1 MDVKR
6 INDEIKSYY
15 EFHEQINS
23 YFTIGYNGKAENN
36 KHKQTLYFIDN
47 NWIKKW
53 KDYSKYE
60 TIKNFIIKD
69 NNFKNEGE
77 NYNKNH
83 NLGDLKTGDAYN
95 TFLAT
100 IVHKIEDFDCLVDEN
115 TYKLF
120 KKYKDFKLK
129 TWKAH
134 IFKDKEIKEIYCRF
148 YENIFVLLTKDRKR
162 IILYSKLIVNNELTQ
177 ITFQFPISNI
187 NKEKNILVKNKTK
200 LLELLKKD
208 KKDKNDKDPEKI
220 DYFYAFKQTF
230 LKTKENREQLIND
243 LNNKLKIATKIMEP
257 FNFAKGV
264 IMVTNNNL
272 FKQDISKINNLDYL
286 IRSLKNLDSHRLI
299 GLQNIG
305 ATCYMNATIQCLV
318 NIKELTNYLLNAN
331 NFSEILKNIKICE
344 LLGSYCQL
352 LQKLCCDQYVINSY
366 PPDDFKNILSI
377 KNPLFEGIQANDSK
391 DLIYFLLEDFNKE
404 LNNLNLKINKNLIQ
418 NSNDDWIDDS
428 KQSNREL
435 MFETFIKTY
444 SSENNNIIPK
454 LFFSLIENETI
465 CNGCNTRKY
474 NYQIVFSLELSL
486 EVIYNKIYGNQNMN
500 IGKKTLDLLQC
511 LPNYNETNYF
521 TGENAMYCN
530 ICQKQQESIYHKRIH
545 SLSPILIIILNRGK
559 GNQFDCDVNFPDYLN
574 FQQNVINPSINVSYK
589 LIGVVTHFGTSDMG
603 GHFIAY
609 CKHRIL
615 NEWYCYNDAAVSK
628 LSDPKNGYKNGV
640 PYILFYESVQG
651 NENILF
657 DNMEINNLQNNQN
670 NQIKNFNQNLNN
682 HIFINEN
689 DMNNMNFQK
698 NINIITSN
706 INNMNLNNMSMN
718 VPINNNFQNN
728 FNFNQNPSNNMMMNN
743 NINNMNNNINVMPNI
758 MNYNMNMNNII
769 NNNNNI
775 PFNNIN
781 NNMNN
786 NMTNNMN
793 NNVNSNIINIMDKFN
808 INNNMNNAMNYK
820 INNINNNMNDG
831 FNNNFN
837 NMNNNINGNINNM
850 NNIQIDNPNI
860 NSMNIQQMNNL
871 NNN

>member
-69 NNFKNEGE
+69 NNFKYEGE

-177 ITFQFPISNI
+177 ITFQFPNSNI

-200 LLELLKKD
+200 LLGFFKKD
-208 KKDKNDKDPEKI
+208 KIDIDPEKI

-305 ATCYMNATIQCLV
+305 ATCYMNATLQCLV

-609 CKHRIL
+609 CKHRVL

-628 LSDPKNGYKNGV
+628 LSDPKNEYKNGV
-640 PYILFYESVQG
+640 PYILFYESEQG
-651 NENILF
+651 NQNILF
-657 DNMEINNLQNNQN
+657 DNVGNNNFQN
-670 NQIKNFNQNLNN
+670 IQNLNPN
-682 HIFINEN
+682 CNNNGFVLNN
-689 DMNNMNFQK
+689 MNNMNFQN
-698 NINIITSN
+698 NINMMNNN
-706 INNMNLNNMSMN
+706 IYNMNLNNNMN
-718 VPINNNFQNN
+718 TNNNIQNNFMANSNINANNMFINNNF
-728 FNFNQNPSNNMMMNN
+728 
-743 NINNMNNNINVMPNI
+743 NNMNNNMNMMPNI
-758 MNYNMNMNNII
+758 TNFNMNTNMNMNNIMNNNFNIQI
-769 NNNNNI
+769 NNNNC
-775 PFNNIN
+775 NNIN

-786 NMTNNMN
+786 NM
-793 NNVNSNIINIMDKFN
+793 
-808 INNNMNNAMNYK
+808 
-820 INNINNNMNDG
+820 INNINNNIINNI
-831 FNNNFN
+831 NNNVIN
-837 NMNNNINGNINNM
+837 NMNNNNMNYNNNSNNIQFNNPNINGMNFPQINNM
-850 NNIQIDNPNI
+850 NNNYL
-860 NSMNIQQMNNL
+860 SMNNNMNGNL
-871 NNN
+871 S

>member
-69 NNFKNEGE
+69 NNFKYEGE

-95 TFLAT
+95 NFLAT

-230 LKTKENREQLIND
+230 LKTKENREKLIND

-305 ATCYMNATIQCLV
+305 ATCYMNATLQCLV

-628 LSDPKNGYKNGV
+628 LSDPKNEYKNGV
-640 PYILFYESVQG
+640 PYILFYESEQG
-651 NENILF
+651 NQNILF
-657 DNMEINNLQNNQN
+657 DNVRNNNFQN
-670 NQIKNFNQNLNN
+670 IQNLNPN
-682 HIFINEN
+682 CNNNGFVLNN
-689 DMNNMNFQK
+689 MNNMNFQN
-698 NINIITSN
+698 NINMMNNN
-706 INNMNLNNMSMN
+706 IYNMNLNNNMN
-718 VPINNNFQNN
+718 TNNNIQNNFMANSNINANNMFINNNF
-728 FNFNQNPSNNMMMNN
+728 
-743 NINNMNNNINVMPNI
+743 NNMNNNMNMMPNI
-758 MNYNMNMNNII
+758 TNFNMNTNMNMNNIMNNNFNIQI
-769 NNNNNI
+769 NNNNC
-775 PFNNIN
+775 NNIN

-786 NMTNNMN
+786 NM
-793 NNVNSNIINIMDKFN
+793 
-808 INNNMNNAMNYK
+808 
-820 INNINNNMNDG
+820 INNINNNIINNI
-831 FNNNFN
+831 NNNVIN
-837 NMNNNINGNINNM
+837 NMNNNNMNYNNNSNNIQFNNPNINGMNFPQINNM
-850 NNIQIDNPNI
+850 NNNYL
-860 NSMNIQQMNNL
+860 SMNNNMNGN
-871 NNN
+871 

>member
-69 NNFKNEGE
+69 NNFKYEGE

-95 TFLAT
+95 NFLAT

-230 LKTKENREQLIND
+230 LKTKENREKLIND

-305 ATCYMNATIQCLV
+305 ATCYMNATLQCLV
-318 NIKELTNYLLNAN
+318 NIKELTNYLLNVN

-559 GNQFDCDVNFPDYLN
+559 GNQFDCDVNFPDHLN

-628 LSDPKNGYKNGV
+628 LSDPKNEYKNGV
-640 PYILFYESVQG
+640 PYILFYESEQG
-651 NENILF
+651 NQNILF
-657 DNMEINNLQNNQN
+657 DNVGNNNFQN
-670 NQIKNFNQNLNN
+670 IQNLNPN
-682 HIFINEN
+682 CNNNGFVLNN
-689 DMNNMNFQK
+689 MNNMNFQN
-698 NINIITSN
+698 NINMMNNN
-706 INNMNLNNMSMN
+706 IYNMNLNNNMN
-718 VPINNNFQNN
+718 TNNNIQNNFMANSNINANNMFINNNF
-728 FNFNQNPSNNMMMNN
+728 
-743 NINNMNNNINVMPNI
+743 NNMNNNMNMMPNI
-758 MNYNMNMNNII
+758 TNFNMNTNMNMNNIMNNNFNIQI
-769 NNNNNI
+769 NNNNC
-775 PFNNIN
+775 NNIN

-786 NMTNNMN
+786 NM
-793 NNVNSNIINIMDKFN
+793 
-808 INNNMNNAMNYK
+808 
-820 INNINNNMNDG
+820 INNINNNIINNI
-831 FNNNFN
+831 NNNVIN
-837 NMNNNINGNINNM
+837 NMNNNNMNYNNNSNNIQFNNPNINGMNFPQINNM
-850 NNIQIDNPNI
+850 NNNYL
-860 NSMNIQQMNNL
+860 SMNNNMNGN
-871 NNN
+871 

>member
-60 TIKNFIIKD
+60 TIKNFIMKD
-69 NNFKNEGE
+69 NNFKHEGE

-162 IILYSKLIVNNELTQ
+162 IILYSKLIVNGELTQ

-559 GNQFDCDVNFPDYLN
+559 GNQFDCDVNFPDHLN

-609 CKHRIL
+609 CKHRVL

-628 LSDPKNGYKNGV
+628 LSDPKNEYKNGV
-640 PYILFYESVQG
+640 PYILFYESEQG
-651 NENILF
+651 NQNILF
-657 DNMEINNLQNNQN
+657 DNVGNNNFQN
-670 NQIKNFNQNLNN
+670 IQNLNPN
-682 HIFINEN
+682 CNNNGFVLNN
-689 DMNNMNFQK
+689 MNNMNFQN
-698 NINIITSN
+698 NINMMNNN
-706 INNMNLNNMSMN
+706 IYNMNLNNNMN
-718 VPINNNFQNN
+718 TNNNIQNNFMANSNINANNMFINNNF
-728 FNFNQNPSNNMMMNN
+728 
-743 NINNMNNNINVMPNI
+743 NNMNNNMNMMPNI
-758 MNYNMNMNNII
+758 TNFNMNTNMNMNNIMNNNFNIQI
-769 NNNNNI
+769 NNNDC
-775 PFNNIN
+775 NNIN

-786 NMTNNMN
+786 NM
-793 NNVNSNIINIMDKFN
+793 
-808 INNNMNNAMNYK
+808 
-820 INNINNNMNDG
+820 INNINNNIINNI
-831 FNNNFN
+831 NNNVIN
-837 NMNNNINGNINNM
+837 NMNNNNMNYNNNSNNIQFNNPNINGMNFPQINNM
-850 NNIQIDNPNI
+850 NNNYL
-860 NSMNIQQMNNL
+860 SMNNNMNGNL
-871 NNN
+871 P

>member
-69 NNFKNEGE
+69 NNFKYEGE

-95 TFLAT
+95 NFLAT

-230 LKTKENREQLIND
+230 LKTKENREQLINV

-500 IGKKTLDLLQC
+500 IGKKTLDLLLC
-511 LPNYNETNYF
+511 LSNYNETNYF

-559 GNQFDCDVNFPDYLN
+559 GNQFDCDVNFPDHLN

-609 CKHRIL
+609 CKHRVL

-628 LSDPKNGYKNGV
+628 LSDPKNEYKNGV
-640 PYILFYESVQG
+640 PYILFYESEQG
-651 NENILF
+651 NQNILF
-657 DNMEINNLQNNQN
+657 DNVGNNNFQN
-670 NQIKNFNQNLNN
+670 IQNLNPN
-682 HIFINEN
+682 CNNNGFVLNN
-689 DMNNMNFQK
+689 MNNMNFQN
-698 NINIITSN
+698 NINMMNNN
-706 INNMNLNNMSMN
+706 IYNMNLNNNMN
-718 VPINNNFQNN
+718 TNNNIQNN
-728 FNFNQNPSNNMMMNN
+728 FMA
-743 NINNMNNNINVMPNI
+743 
-758 MNYNMNMNNII
+758 
-769 NNNNNI
+769 
-775 PFNNIN
+775 
-781 NNMNN
+781 
-786 NMTNNMN
+786 
-793 NNVNSNIINIMDKFN
+793 NSNINA
-808 INNNMNNAMNYK
+808 NNML
-820 INNINNNMNDG
+820 I
-831 FNNNFN
+831 NNNFN
-837 NMNNNINGNINNM
+837 NMNNNMNMMPNITNFNMNTNMNMNNIMNNNFNIQINNNNCNNMINNINNNMINNINNNIINNINNNVINNM
-850 NNIQIDNPNI
+850 NNNMNYNNNSNNIQFNNPNI
-860 NSMNIQQMNNL
+860 NGMNFPQINNMNNNYLSMNNNMNGN
-871 NNN
+871 

>member
-60 TIKNFIIKD
+60 TIKNFIMKD
-69 NNFKNEGE
+69 NNFKHEGE

-95 TFLAT
+95 NFLAT

-559 GNQFDCDVNFPDYLN
+559 GNQFDCDVNFPDHLN

-609 CKHRIL
+609 CKHRVL

-628 LSDPKNGYKNGV
+628 LSDPKNEYKNGV
-640 PYILFYESVQG
+640 PYILFYESEQG
-651 NENILF
+651 NQNILF
-657 DNMEINNLQNNQN
+657 DNVGNNNFQN
-670 NQIKNFNQNLNN
+670 IQNLNPN
-682 HIFINEN
+682 CNNNGFVLNN
-689 DMNNMNFQK
+689 MNNMNFQN
-698 NINIITSN
+698 NINMMNNN
-706 INNMNLNNMSMN
+706 IYNMNLNNNMN
-718 VPINNNFQNN
+718 TNNNIQNNFMANSNINANNMFINNNF
-728 FNFNQNPSNNMMMNN
+728 
-743 NINNMNNNINVMPNI
+743 NNMNNNMNMMPNI
-758 MNYNMNMNNII
+758 TNFNMNTNMNMNNIMNNNFNIQI
-769 NNNNNI
+769 NNNNC
-775 PFNNIN
+775 NNIN

-786 NMTNNMN
+786 NM
-793 NNVNSNIINIMDKFN
+793 
-808 INNNMNNAMNYK
+808 
-820 INNINNNMNDG
+820 INNINNNIINNI
-831 FNNNFN
+831 NNNVIN
-837 NMNNNINGNINNM
+837 NMNNNNMNYNNNSNNIQFNNPNINGMNFPQINNM
-850 NNIQIDNPNI
+850 NNNYL
-860 NSMNIQQMNNL
+860 SMNNNMNGN
-871 NNN
+871 

>member
-60 TIKNFIIKD
+60 TIKNFITTKD
-69 NNFKNEGE
+69 NNFKYEGE

-230 LKTKENREQLIND
+230 LKTKENREKLIND

-609 CKHRIL
+609 CKHRVL

-628 LSDPKNGYKNGV
+628 LSDPKNEYKNGV
-640 PYILFYESVQG
+640 PYILFYESEQG
-651 NENILF
+651 NQNILF
-657 DNMEINNLQNNQN
+657 DNVGNNNFQN
-670 NQIKNFNQNLNN
+670 IQNLNPN
-682 HIFINEN
+682 CNNNGFVLNN
-689 DMNNMNFQK
+689 MNNMNFQN
-698 NINIITSN
+698 NINMMNNN
-706 INNMNLNNMSMN
+706 IYNMNLNNNMN
-718 VPINNNFQNN
+718 TNNNIQNNFMANSNINANNMFINNNF
-728 FNFNQNPSNNMMMNN
+728 
-743 NINNMNNNINVMPNI
+743 NNMNNNMNMMPNI
-758 MNYNMNMNNII
+758 TNFNMNTNMNMNNIMNNNFNIQI
-769 NNNNNI
+769 NNNNC
-775 PFNNIN
+775 NNIN

-786 NMTNNMN
+786 NM
-793 NNVNSNIINIMDKFN
+793 
-808 INNNMNNAMNYK
+808 
-820 INNINNNMNDG
+820 INNINNNIINNI
-831 FNNNFN
+831 NNNVIN
-837 NMNNNINGNINNM
+837 NMNNNNMNYNNNSNNIQFNNPNINGMNFPQINNM
-850 NNIQIDNPNI
+850 NNNYL
-860 NSMNIQQMNNL
+860 SMNNNMNGNL
-871 NNN
+871 S

>member
-69 NNFKNEGE
+69 NNFKYEGE

-95 TFLAT
+95 NFLAT

-148 YENIFVLLTKDRKR
+148 CENIFVLLTKDRKR

-208 KKDKNDKDPEKI
+208 KNDKDPEKI
-220 DYFYAFKQTF
+220 DYFYAFKQAF
-230 LKTKENREQLIND
+230 LKTKENREKLINV

-272 FKQDISKINNLDYL
+272 FKQDISKINNMDYL

-305 ATCYMNATIQCLV
+305 ATCYMNATLQCLV

-559 GNQFDCDVNFPDYLN
+559 GNQFDCDVNFPDHLN

-628 LSDPKNGYKNGV
+628 LSDPKNEYKNGV
-640 PYILFYESVQG
+640 PYILFYESEQG
-651 NENILF
+651 NQNILF
-657 DNMEINNLQNNQN
+657 DNVGNNNFQN
-670 NQIKNFNQNLNN
+670 IQNLNPN
-682 HIFINEN
+682 CNNNGFVLNN
-689 DMNNMNFQK
+689 MNNMNFQN
-698 NINIITSN
+698 NINMMNNN
-706 INNMNLNNMSMN
+706 IYNMNLNNNMN
-718 VPINNNFQNN
+718 TNNNIQNNFMANSNINANNMFINNNF
-728 FNFNQNPSNNMMMNN
+728 
-743 NINNMNNNINVMPNI
+743 NNMNNNMNMMPNI
-758 MNYNMNMNNII
+758 TNFNMNTNMNMNNIMNNNFNIQI
-769 NNNNNI
+769 NNNNC
-775 PFNNIN
+775 NNIN

-786 NMTNNMN
+786 NM
-793 NNVNSNIINIMDKFN
+793 
-808 INNNMNNAMNYK
+808 
-820 INNINNNMNDG
+820 INNINNNIINNI
-831 FNNNFN
+831 NNNVIN
-837 NMNNNINGNINNM
+837 NMNNNNMNYNNNSNNIQFNNPNINGMNFPQINNM
-850 NNIQIDNPNI
+850 NNNYL
-860 NSMNIQQMNNL
+860 SMNNNMNGNL
-871 NNN
+871 S

>member
-69 NNFKNEGE
+69 NNFKYEGE

-95 TFLAT
+95 NFLAT

-134 IFKDKEIKEIYCRF
+134 IFKDKEIKEIFCRF

-200 LLELLKKD
+200 FLELL

-220 DYFYAFKQTF
+220 DYFYAFKHTF
-230 LKTKENREQLIND
+230 LKTKENREKLINV

-305 ATCYMNATIQCLV
+305 ATCYMNATLQCLV

-609 CKHRIL
+609 CKHRVL

-628 LSDPKNGYKNGV
+628 LSDPKNEYKNGV
-640 PYILFYESVQG
+640 PYILFYESEQG
-651 NENILF
+651 NQNILF
-657 DNMEINNLQNNQN
+657 DNVGNNNFQN
-670 NQIKNFNQNLNN
+670 IQNLNPN
-682 HIFINEN
+682 CNNNGFVLNN
-689 DMNNMNFQK
+689 MNNMNFQN
-698 NINIITSN
+698 NINMMNNN
-706 INNMNLNNMSMN
+706 IYNMNLNNNMN
-718 VPINNNFQNN
+718 TNNNIQNNFMANSNINANNMFINNNF
-728 FNFNQNPSNNMMMNN
+728 
-743 NINNMNNNINVMPNI
+743 NNMNNNMNMMPNI
-758 MNYNMNMNNII
+758 TNFNMNTNMNMNNIMNNNFNIQI
-769 NNNNNI
+769 NNNNC
-775 PFNNIN
+775 NNIN

-786 NMTNNMN
+786 NM
-793 NNVNSNIINIMDKFN
+793 
-808 INNNMNNAMNYK
+808 
-820 INNINNNMNDG
+820 INNINNNIINNI
-831 FNNNFN
+831 NNNVIN
-837 NMNNNINGNINNM
+837 NMNNNNMNYNNNSNNIQFNNPNINGMNFPQINNM
-850 NNIQIDNPNI
+850 NNNYI
-860 NSMNIQQMNNL
+860 SMNNNMNGNL
-871 NNN
+871 S

>member
-69 NNFKNEGE
+69 NNFKYEGE

-95 TFLAT
+95 NFLAT
-100 IVHKIEDFDCLVDEN
+100 IVHKIEEFDCLVDEK

-208 KKDKNDKDPEKI
+208 KNDKDPEKI
-220 DYFYAFKQTF
+220 DYFYAFKQAF
-230 LKTKENREQLIND
+230 LKTKENREKLINV

-272 FKQDISKINNLDYL
+272 FKQDISKINNMDYL

-305 ATCYMNATIQCLV
+305 ATCYMNATLQCLV

-559 GNQFDCDVNFPDYLN
+559 GNQFDCDVNFPDHLN

-628 LSDPKNGYKNGV
+628 LSDPKNEYKNGV
-640 PYILFYESVQG
+640 PYILFYESEQG
-651 NENILF
+651 NQNILF
-657 DNMEINNLQNNQN
+657 DNVGNNNFQN
-670 NQIKNFNQNLNN
+670 IQNLNPN
-682 HIFINEN
+682 CNNNGFVLNN
-689 DMNNMNFQK
+689 MNNMNFQN
-698 NINIITSN
+698 NINMMNNN
-706 INNMNLNNMSMN
+706 IYNMNLNNNMN
-718 VPINNNFQNN
+718 TNNNIQNNFMANSNINANNMFINNNF
-728 FNFNQNPSNNMMMNN
+728 
-743 NINNMNNNINVMPNI
+743 NNMNNNMNMMPNI
-758 MNYNMNMNNII
+758 TNFNMNTNMNMNNIMNNNFNIQI
-769 NNNNNI
+769 NNNNC
-775 PFNNIN
+775 NNIN

-786 NMTNNMN
+786 NM
-793 NNVNSNIINIMDKFN
+793 
-808 INNNMNNAMNYK
+808 
-820 INNINNNMNDG
+820 INNINNNIINNI
-831 FNNNFN
+831 NNNVIN
-837 NMNNNINGNINNM
+837 NMNNNNMNYNNNSNNIQFNNPNINGMNFPQINNM
-850 NNIQIDNPNI
+850 NNNYL
-860 NSMNIQQMNNL
+860 SMNNNMNGNL
-871 NNN
+871 S

>member
-69 NNFKNEGE
+69 NNFKYEGE

-95 TFLAT
+95 NFLAT

-305 ATCYMNATIQCLV
+305 ATCYMNATLQCLV

-609 CKHRIL
+609 CKHRVL

-628 LSDPKNGYKNGV
+628 LSDPKNEYKNGV
-640 PYILFYESVQG
+640 PYILFYESEQG
-651 NENILF
+651 NQNILF
-657 DNMEINNLQNNQN
+657 DKVGNNNFQN
-670 NQIKNFNQNLNN
+670 IQNLNQN
-682 HIFINEN
+682 CNNNGFVLNN
-689 DMNNMNFQK
+689 MNNMNFQN
-698 NINIITSN
+698 NINMMNNN
-706 INNMNLNNMSMN
+706 IYNMNLNNNMN
-718 VPINNNFQNN
+718 TNNNIQNNFMANSNINANNMFINNNF
-728 FNFNQNPSNNMMMNN
+728 
-743 NINNMNNNINVMPNI
+743 NNMNNNMNMMPNI
-758 MNYNMNMNNII
+758 TNFNMNTNMNMNNIMNNNFNIQI
-769 NNNNNI
+769 NNNNC
-775 PFNNIN
+775 NNIN

-786 NMTNNMN
+786 NM
-793 NNVNSNIINIMDKFN
+793 
-808 INNNMNNAMNYK
+808 
-820 INNINNNMNDG
+820 INNINNNIINNI
-831 FNNNFN
+831 NNNVIN
-837 NMNNNINGNINNM
+837 NMNNNNMNYNNNSNNIQFNNPNINGMNFPQINNM
-850 NNIQIDNPNI
+850 NNNYL
-860 NSMNIQQMNNL
+860 SMNNNMNGNL
-871 NNN
+871 S

>member
-1 MDVKR
+1 MDAKR

-60 TIKNFIIKD
+60 TIKNFITTKD
-69 NNFKNEGE
+69 NNFKYEGQ

-230 LKTKENREQLIND
+230 LKTKENREQLINV

-272 FKQDISKINNLDYL
+272 FKQDISKINNMDYL
-286 IRSLKNLDSHRLI
+286 IRSLKNLDSHKLI

-305 ATCYMNATIQCLV
+305 ATCYMNATLQCLV

-559 GNQFDCDVNFPDYLN
+559 GNQFDCDVNFPDHLN

-609 CKHRIL
+609 CKHRVL

-628 LSDPKNGYKNGV
+628 LSDPKNEYKNGV
-640 PYILFYESVQG
+640 PYILFYESEQG
-651 NENILF
+651 NQNILF
-657 DNMEINNLQNNQN
+657 DNVGNNNFQNIQNLNPNCNNNGFVLNNMNNMNLQNN
-670 NQIKNFNQNLNN
+670 
-682 HIFINEN
+682 INM
-689 DMNNMNFQK
+689 MNN
-698 NINIITSN
+698 NIY
-706 INNMNLNNMSMN
+706 NMNLNNNMN
-718 VPINNNFQNN
+718 TNNNIQNNFMANSNINANNMFINNNF
-728 FNFNQNPSNNMMMNN
+728 
-743 NINNMNNNINVMPNI
+743 NNMNNNMNMMPNI
-758 MNYNMNMNNII
+758 TNFNMNTNMNMNNIMNNNFNIQI
-769 NNNNNI
+769 NNNNC
-775 PFNNIN
+775 NNIN

-786 NMTNNMN
+786 NM
-793 NNVNSNIINIMDKFN
+793 
-808 INNNMNNAMNYK
+808 
-820 INNINNNMNDG
+820 INNINNNIINNI
-831 FNNNFN
+831 NNNVIN
-837 NMNNNINGNINNM
+837 NMNNNNMNYNNNSNNIQFNNPNINGMNFPQINNM
-850 NNIQIDNPNI
+850 NNNYL
-860 NSMNIQQMNNL
+860 SMNNNMNGNL
-871 NNN
+871 P

>member
-60 TIKNFIIKD
+60 TIKNFIMKD
-69 NNFKNEGE
+69 NNFKHEGE

-95 TFLAT
+95 NFLAT

-609 CKHRIL
+609 CKHRVL

-628 LSDPKNGYKNGV
+628 LSDPKNEYKNGV
-640 PYILFYESVQG
+640 PYILFYESEQG
-651 NENILF
+651 NQNILF
-657 DNMEINNLQNNQN
+657 DNVGNNNFQN
-670 NQIKNFNQNLNN
+670 IQNLNPN
-682 HIFINEN
+682 CNNNGFVLNN
-689 DMNNMNFQK
+689 MNNMNFQN
-698 NINIITSN
+698 NINMMNNN
-706 INNMNLNNMSMN
+706 IYNMNLNNNMN
-718 VPINNNFQNN
+718 TNNNIQNNFMANSNINANNMFINNNF
-728 FNFNQNPSNNMMMNN
+728 
-743 NINNMNNNINVMPNI
+743 NNMNNNMNMMPNI
-758 MNYNMNMNNII
+758 TNFNMNTNMNMNNIMNNNFNIQI
-769 NNNNNI
+769 NNNNC
-775 PFNNIN
+775 NNIN

-786 NMTNNMN
+786 NM
-793 NNVNSNIINIMDKFN
+793 
-808 INNNMNNAMNYK
+808 
-820 INNINNNMNDG
+820 INNINNNIINNI
-831 FNNNFN
+831 NNNVIN
-837 NMNNNINGNINNM
+837 NMNNNNMNYNNNSNNIQFNNPNINGMNFPQINNM
-850 NNIQIDNPNI
+850 NNNYL
-860 NSMNIQQMNNL
+860 SMNNNMNGNL
-871 NNN
+871 S

>member
-69 NNFKNEGE
+69 NNFKYEGE

-95 TFLAT
+95 NFLAT

-200 LLELLKKD
+200 LLGFFKKD
-208 KKDKNDKDPEKI
+208 KIDIDPEKI

-230 LKTKENREQLIND
+230 LKTKENREKLIND

-286 IRSLKNLDSHRLI
+286 ISSLKNLDSHRLI

-404 LNNLNLKINKNLIQ
+404 LNNLDLKINKNLIQ

-609 CKHRIL
+609 CKHRVL

-628 LSDPKNGYKNGV
+628 LSDPKNEYKNGV
-640 PYILFYESVQG
+640 PYILFYESEQG
-651 NENILF
+651 NQNILF
-657 DNMEINNLQNNQN
+657 DNVGNNNFQN
-670 NQIKNFNQNLNN
+670 IQNLNPN
-682 HIFINEN
+682 CNNNGFVLNN
-689 DMNNMNFQK
+689 MNNMNFQN
-698 NINIITSN
+698 NINMMNNN
-706 INNMNLNNMSMN
+706 IYNMNLNNNMN
-718 VPINNNFQNN
+718 TNNNIQNNFMANSNINANNMFINNNF
-728 FNFNQNPSNNMMMNN
+728 
-743 NINNMNNNINVMPNI
+743 NNMNNNMNMMPNI
-758 MNYNMNMNNII
+758 TNFNMNTNMNMNNIMNNNFNIQI
-769 NNNNNI
+769 NNNNC
-775 PFNNIN
+775 NNIN

-786 NMTNNMN
+786 NM
-793 NNVNSNIINIMDKFN
+793 
-808 INNNMNNAMNYK
+808 
-820 INNINNNMNDG
+820 INNINNNIINNI
-831 FNNNFN
+831 NNNVIN
-837 NMNNNINGNINNM
+837 NMNNNNMNYNNNSNNIQYNNPNINGMNFPQINNM
-850 NNIQIDNPNI
+850 NNNYL
-860 NSMNIQQMNNL
+860 SMNNNMNGNL
-871 NNN
+871 S

>member
-60 TIKNFIIKD
+60 TIKNLIMKD
-69 NNFKNEGE
+69 NNFKYEGE

-95 TFLAT
+95 NFLAT

-187 NKEKNILVKNKTK
+187 NKEKNILVKNKDK
-200 LLELLKKD
+200 LLGFFKKD
-208 KKDKNDKDPEKI
+208 KIDIDPEKI

-230 LKTKENREQLIND
+230 LKTKENREKLIND

-272 FKQDISKINNLDYL
+272 FKQDISKISNLDYL
-286 IRSLKNLDSHRLI
+286 LRSLKNSDSHRLI
-299 GLQNIG
+299 GLRNIG
-305 ATCYMNATIQCLV
+305 TTCYMNATLQCLV

-609 CKHRIL
+609 CKHRVL

-628 LSDPKNGYKNGV
+628 LSDPKNEYKNGV
-640 PYILFYESVQG
+640 PYILFYESEQG
-651 NENILF
+651 NQNILF
-657 DNMEINNLQNNQN
+657 DNVGNNNFQN
-670 NQIKNFNQNLNN
+670 IQNLNPN
-682 HIFINEN
+682 CNNNGFVLNN
-689 DMNNMNFQK
+689 MNNMNFQN
-698 NINIITSN
+698 NINMMNNN
-706 INNMNLNNMSMN
+706 IYNMNLNNNMN
-718 VPINNNFQNN
+718 TNNNIQNNFMANSNINANNMFINNNF
-728 FNFNQNPSNNMMMNN
+728 
-743 NINNMNNNINVMPNI
+743 NNMNNNMNMMPNI
-758 MNYNMNMNNII
+758 TNFNMNTNMNMNNIMNNNFNNSNNSNIQI
-769 NNNNNI
+769 NNNNC
-775 PFNNIN
+775 NNIN

-786 NMTNNMN
+786 NM
-793 NNVNSNIINIMDKFN
+793 
-808 INNNMNNAMNYK
+808 
-820 INNINNNMNDG
+820 INNINNNIINNI
-831 FNNNFN
+831 NNNVIN
-837 NMNNNINGNINNM
+837 NMNNNNM
-850 NNIQIDNPNI
+850 NYNIIKVK
-860 NSMNIQQMNNL
+860 
-871 NNN
+871 

>member
-1 MDVKR
+1 
-6 INDEIKSYY
+6 
-15 EFHEQINS
+15 
-23 YFTIGYNGKAENN
+23 
-36 KHKQTLYFIDN
+36 
-47 NWIKKW
+47 
-53 KDYSKYE
+53 
-60 TIKNFIIKD
+60 
-69 NNFKNEGE
+69 
-77 NYNKNH
+77 
-83 NLGDLKTGDAYN
+83 
-95 TFLAT
+95 
-100 IVHKIEDFDCLVDEN
+100 
-115 TYKLF
+115 
-120 KKYKDFKLK
+120 
-129 TWKAH
+129 
-134 IFKDKEIKEIYCRF
+134 
-148 YENIFVLLTKDRKR
+148 
-162 IILYSKLIVNNELTQ
+162 
-177 ITFQFPISNI
+177 
-187 NKEKNILVKNKTK
+187 
-200 LLELLKKD
+200 
-208 KKDKNDKDPEKI
+208 
-220 DYFYAFKQTF
+220 
-230 LKTKENREQLIND
+230 
-243 LNNKLKIATKIMEP
+243 
-257 FNFAKGV
+257 
-264 IMVTNNNL
+264 
-272 FKQDISKINNLDYL
+272 
-286 IRSLKNLDSHRLI
+286 
-299 GLQNIG
+299 
-305 ATCYMNATIQCLV
+305 
-318 NIKELTNYLLNAN
+318 LTNYLLNAN

-559 GNQFDCDVNFPDYLN
+559 GNQFDCDVNFPDHLN

-628 LSDPKNGYKNGV
+628 LSDPKNEYKNGV
-640 PYILFYESVQG
+640 PYILFYESEQG
-651 NENILF
+651 NQNILF
-657 DNMEINNLQNNQN
+657 DNVGNNNFQN
-670 NQIKNFNQNLNN
+670 IQNLNPN
-682 HIFINEN
+682 CNNNGFVLNN
-689 DMNNMNFQK
+689 MNNMNFQN
-698 NINIITSN
+698 NINMMNNN
-706 INNMNLNNMSMN
+706 IYNMNLNNNMN
-718 VPINNNFQNN
+718 TNNNIQNNFMANSNINANNMFINNNF
-728 FNFNQNPSNNMMMNN
+728 
-743 NINNMNNNINVMPNI
+743 NNMNNNMNMMPNI
-758 MNYNMNMNNII
+758 TNFNMNTNMNMNNIMNNNFNIQI
-769 NNNNNI
+769 NNNNC
-775 PFNNIN
+775 NNIN

-786 NMTNNMN
+786 NM
-793 NNVNSNIINIMDKFN
+793 
-808 INNNMNNAMNYK
+808 
-820 INNINNNMNDG
+820 INNINNNIINNI
-831 FNNNFN
+831 NNNVIN
-837 NMNNNINGNINNM
+837 NMNNNNMNYNNNSNNIQFNNPNINGMNFPQINNM
-850 NNIQIDNPNI
+850 NNNYL
-860 NSMNIQQMNNL
+860 SMNNNMNGN
-871 NNN
+871 

>member
-69 NNFKNEGE
+69 NNFKYEGE

-95 TFLAT
+95 NFLAT

-148 YENIFVLLTKDRKR
+148 CENIFVLLTKDRKR

-208 KKDKNDKDPEKI
+208 KNDKDPEKI
-220 DYFYAFKQTF
+220 DYFYAFKQAF
-230 LKTKENREQLIND
+230 LKTKENREKLINV

-272 FKQDISKINNLDYL
+272 FKQDISKINNMDYL

-305 ATCYMNATIQCLV
+305 ATCYMNATLQCLV

-559 GNQFDCDVNFPDYLN
+559 GNQFDCDVNFPDHLN

-589 LIGVVTHFGTSDMG
+589 LIGVVTHFGASDMG

-628 LSDPKNGYKNGV
+628 LSDPKNEYKNGV
-640 PYILFYESVQG
+640 PYILFYESEQG
-651 NENILF
+651 NQNILF
-657 DNMEINNLQNNQN
+657 DNVGNNNFQN
-670 NQIKNFNQNLNN
+670 IQNLNPN
-682 HIFINEN
+682 CNNNGFVLNN
-689 DMNNMNFQK
+689 MNNMNFQN
-698 NINIITSN
+698 NINMMNNN
-706 INNMNLNNMSMN
+706 IYNMNLNNNMN
-718 VPINNNFQNN
+718 TNNNIQNNFMANSNINANNMFINNNF
-728 FNFNQNPSNNMMMNN
+728 
-743 NINNMNNNINVMPNI
+743 NNMNNNMNMMPNI
-758 MNYNMNMNNII
+758 TNFNMNTNMNMNNIMNNNFNIQI
-769 NNNNNI
+769 NNNNC
-775 PFNNIN
+775 NNIN

-786 NMTNNMN
+786 NM
-793 NNVNSNIINIMDKFN
+793 
-808 INNNMNNAMNYK
+808 
-820 INNINNNMNDG
+820 INNINNNIINNI
-831 FNNNFN
+831 NNNVIN
-837 NMNNNINGNINNM
+837 NMNNNNMNYNNNSNNIQFNNPNINGMNFPQINNM
-850 NNIQIDNPNI
+850 NNNYL
-860 NSMNIQQMNNL
+860 SMNNNMNGNL
-871 NNN
+871 S

>member
-69 NNFKNEGE
+69 NNFKYEGE

-162 IILYSKLIVNNELTQ
+162 IILYTKLIVNNELTQ

-187 NKEKNILVKNKTK
+187 NKEKNIIVKNKTK

-230 LKTKENREQLIND
+230 LKTKENREKLINV

-305 ATCYMNATIQCLV
+305 ATCYMNATLQCLV

-511 LPNYNETNYF
+511 LSNYNETNYF

-559 GNQFDCDVNFPDYLN
+559 GNQFDCDVNFPDHLN

-628 LSDPKNGYKNGV
+628 LSDPKNEYKNGV
-640 PYILFYESVQG
+640 PYILFYESEQG
-651 NENILF
+651 NQNILF
-657 DNMEINNLQNNQN
+657 DNVGNNNFQN
-670 NQIKNFNQNLNN
+670 IQNLNPN
-682 HIFINEN
+682 CNNNGFVLNN
-689 DMNNMNFQK
+689 MNNMNFQN
-698 NINIITSN
+698 NINMMNNN
-706 INNMNLNNMSMN
+706 IYNMNLNNNMN
-718 VPINNNFQNN
+718 TNNNIQNNFMANSNINANNMFINNNF
-728 FNFNQNPSNNMMMNN
+728 
-743 NINNMNNNINVMPNI
+743 NNMNNNMNMMPNI
-758 MNYNMNMNNII
+758 TNFNMNTNMNMNNIMNNNFNIQI
-769 NNNNNI
+769 NNNNC
-775 PFNNIN
+775 NNIN

-786 NMTNNMN
+786 NM
-793 NNVNSNIINIMDKFN
+793 
-808 INNNMNNAMNYK
+808 
-820 INNINNNMNDG
+820 INNINNNIINNINNNNMNYNNNSNNIQ
-831 FNNNFN
+831 FNNPNINGMNFPQIN
-837 NMNNNINGNINNM
+837 NMNNNYLSMNNNM
-850 NNIQIDNPNI
+850 NGN
-860 NSMNIQQMNNL
+860 
-871 NNN
+871 

>member
-69 NNFKNEGE
+69 NNFKYEGE

-95 TFLAT
+95 NFLAT

-305 ATCYMNATIQCLV
+305 ATCYMNATLQCLV

-559 GNQFDCDVNFPDYLN
+559 GNQFDCDVNFPDHLN

-628 LSDPKNGYKNGV
+628 LSDPKEGYKNGV
-640 PYILFYESVQG
+640 PYILFYESEQG
-651 NENILF
+651 NQNILF
-657 DNMEINNLQNNQN
+657 DNVGNNNFQN
-670 NQIKNFNQNLNN
+670 IQNLNPN
-682 HIFINEN
+682 CNNNGFVLNN
-689 DMNNMNFQK
+689 MNNMNFQN
-698 NINIITSN
+698 NINMMNNN
-706 INNMNLNNMSMN
+706 IYNMNLNNNMN
-718 VPINNNFQNN
+718 TNNNIQNNFMANSNINANNMFINNNF
-728 FNFNQNPSNNMMMNN
+728 
-743 NINNMNNNINVMPNI
+743 NNMNNNMNMMPNI
-758 MNYNMNMNNII
+758 TNFNMNTNMNMNNIMNNNFNIQI
-769 NNNNNI
+769 NNNNC
-775 PFNNIN
+775 NNIN

-786 NMTNNMN
+786 NM
-793 NNVNSNIINIMDKFN
+793 
-808 INNNMNNAMNYK
+808 
-820 INNINNNMNDG
+820 INNINNNIINNI
-831 FNNNFN
+831 NNNVIN
-837 NMNNNINGNINNM
+837 NMNNNNMNYNNNSNNIQFNNPNINGMNFPQINNM
-850 NNIQIDNPNI
+850 NNNYL
-860 NSMNIQQMNNL
+860 SMNNNMNGNL
-871 NNN
+871 P

>member
-60 TIKNFIIKD
+60 TIKNFIMKD
-69 NNFKNEGE
+69 NNFKYEGE

-305 ATCYMNATIQCLV
+305 ATCYMNATLQCLV

-628 LSDPKNGYKNGV
+628 LSDPKNEYKNGV
-640 PYILFYESVQG
+640 PYILFYESEQG
-651 NENILF
+651 NQNILF
-657 DNMEINNLQNNQN
+657 DNVGNNNFQN
-670 NQIKNFNQNLNN
+670 IQNLNPN
-682 HIFINEN
+682 CNNNGFVLNN
-689 DMNNMNFQK
+689 MNNMNFQN
-698 NINIITSN
+698 NINMMNNN
-706 INNMNLNNMSMN
+706 IYNMNLNNNMN
-718 VPINNNFQNN
+718 TNNNIQNN
-728 FNFNQNPSNNMMMNN
+728 FMA
-743 NINNMNNNINVMPNI
+743 
-758 MNYNMNMNNII
+758 
-769 NNNNNI
+769 
-775 PFNNIN
+775 
-781 NNMNN
+781 
-786 NMTNNMN
+786 
-793 NNVNSNIINIMDKFN
+793 NSNINA
-808 INNNMNNAMNYK
+808 NNMF
-820 INNINNNMNDG
+820 I
-831 FNNNFN
+831 NNNFN
-837 NMNNNINGNINNM
+837 NMNNNMNMMPNITNFNMNTNMNMNNIMNNNFNIQINNNNCNNMINNINNNMINNINNNIINNINNNNMNYNNNSNNIQFNNPNINGMNFPQINNM
-850 NNIQIDNPNI
+850 NNNYL
-860 NSMNIQQMNNL
+860 SMNNNMNGN
-871 NNN
+871 

>member
-1 MDVKR
+1 MDAKR

-60 TIKNFIIKD
+60 TIKNFITTKD
-69 NNFKNEGE
+69 NNFKYEGQ

-230 LKTKENREQLIND
+230 LKTKENREQLINV

-272 FKQDISKINNLDYL
+272 FKQDISKINNMDYL

-305 ATCYMNATIQCLV
+305 ATCYMNATLQCLV

-559 GNQFDCDVNFPDYLN
+559 GNQFDCDVNFPDHLN

-609 CKHRIL
+609 CKHRVL

-628 LSDPKNGYKNGV
+628 LSDPKNEYKNGV
-640 PYILFYESVQG
+640 PYILFYESEQG
-651 NENILF
+651 NQNILF
-657 DNMEINNLQNNQN
+657 DNVGNNNFQN
-670 NQIKNFNQNLNN
+670 IQNLNPN
-682 HIFINEN
+682 CNNNGFVLNN
-689 DMNNMNFQK
+689 MNNMNFQN
-698 NINIITSN
+698 NINMMNNN
-706 INNMNLNNMSMN
+706 IYNMNLNNNMN
-718 VPINNNFQNN
+718 TNNNIQNNFMANSNINANNMFINNNF
-728 FNFNQNPSNNMMMNN
+728 
-743 NINNMNNNINVMPNI
+743 NNMNNNMNMMPNI
-758 MNYNMNMNNII
+758 TNFNMNTNMNMNNTMNNNFNIQI
-769 NNNNNI
+769 NNNNC
-775 PFNNIN
+775 NNIN

-786 NMTNNMN
+786 NM
-793 NNVNSNIINIMDKFN
+793 
-808 INNNMNNAMNYK
+808 
-820 INNINNNMNDG
+820 INNINNNIINNI
-831 FNNNFN
+831 NNNVIN
-837 NMNNNINGNINNM
+837 NMNNNNMNYNNNSNNIQFNNPNINGMNFPQINNM
-850 NNIQIDNPNI
+850 NNNYL
-860 NSMNIQQMNNL
+860 SMNNNMNGNL
-871 NNN
+871 P

>member
-23 YFTIGYNGKAENN
+23 YFTIGYNGKAENS

-69 NNFKNEGE
+69 NNFKYEGE

-95 TFLAT
+95 NFLAT

-162 IILYSKLIVNNELTQ
+162 IILYTKLIVNNELTQ

-208 KKDKNDKDPEKI
+208 KNDKDPEKI
-220 DYFYAFKQTF
+220 DYFYAFKQAF
-230 LKTKENREQLIND
+230 LKTKENREKLINV

-272 FKQDISKINNLDYL
+272 FKQDISKINNMDYL

-305 ATCYMNATIQCLV
+305 ATCYMNATLQCLV

-559 GNQFDCDVNFPDYLN
+559 GNQFDCDVNFPDHLN

-589 LIGVVTHFGTSDMG
+589 LIGVVTHFGASDMG

-628 LSDPKNGYKNGV
+628 LSDPKNEYKNGV
-640 PYILFYESVQG
+640 PYILFYESEQG
-651 NENILF
+651 NQNILF
-657 DNMEINNLQNNQN
+657 DNVGNNNFQN
-670 NQIKNFNQNLNN
+670 IQNLNPN
-682 HIFINEN
+682 CNNNGFVLNN
-689 DMNNMNFQK
+689 MNNMNFQN
-698 NINIITSN
+698 NINMMNNN
-706 INNMNLNNMSMN
+706 IYNMNLNNNMN
-718 VPINNNFQNN
+718 TNNNIQNNFMANSNINANNMFINNNF
-728 FNFNQNPSNNMMMNN
+728 
-743 NINNMNNNINVMPNI
+743 NNMNNNMNMMPNI
-758 MNYNMNMNNII
+758 TNFNMNTNMNMNNIMNNNFNIQI
-769 NNNNNI
+769 NNNNC
-775 PFNNIN
+775 NNIN

-786 NMTNNMN
+786 NM
-793 NNVNSNIINIMDKFN
+793 
-808 INNNMNNAMNYK
+808 
-820 INNINNNMNDG
+820 INNINNNIINNI
-831 FNNNFN
+831 NNNVIN
-837 NMNNNINGNINNM
+837 NMNNNNMNYNNNSNNIQFNNPNINGMNFPQINNM
-850 NNIQIDNPNI
+850 NNNYL
-860 NSMNIQQMNNL
+860 SMNNNMNGNL
-871 NNN
+871 S

>member
-60 TIKNFIIKD
+60 TIKNFITTKD
-69 NNFKNEGE
+69 NNFKYEGQ

-230 LKTKENREQLIND
+230 LKTKENREKLIND

-286 IRSLKNLDSHRLI
+286 IRSLKNLDSHKLI

-305 ATCYMNATIQCLV
+305 ATCYMNATLQCLV

-609 CKHRIL
+609 CKHRVL

-628 LSDPKNGYKNGV
+628 LSDPKNEYKNGV
-640 PYILFYESVQG
+640 PYILFYESEQG
-651 NENILF
+651 NQNILF
-657 DNMEINNLQNNQN
+657 DNVGNNKFQN
-670 NQIKNFNQNLNN
+670 IQNLNPN
-682 HIFINEN
+682 CNNNGFVLNN
-689 DMNNMNFQK
+689 MNNMNFQN
-698 NINIITSN
+698 NINMMNNN
-706 INNMNLNNMSMN
+706 IYNMNLNNNMN
-718 VPINNNFQNN
+718 TNNNIQNNFMENSNINANNMFINNNF
-728 FNFNQNPSNNMMMNN
+728 
-743 NINNMNNNINVMPNI
+743 NNMNNNMNMMPNI
-758 MNYNMNMNNII
+758 TNFNMNTNMNMNNTMNNNFNNSNIQI
-769 NNNNNI
+769 NNNNC
-775 PFNNIN
+775 NNIN

-786 NMTNNMN
+786 NM
-793 NNVNSNIINIMDKFN
+793 
-808 INNNMNNAMNYK
+808 
-820 INNINNNMNDG
+820 INNINNNIINNINNNVIANMNNNNMNYNNNSNNIQ
-831 FNNNFN
+831 FNNPNINGMNFPQIN
-837 NMNNNINGNINNM
+837 NMNNNYLSMNNNM
-850 NNIQIDNPNI
+850 NGN
-860 NSMNIQQMNNL
+860 
-871 NNN
+871 

>member
-69 NNFKNEGE
+69 NNFKYEGE

-95 TFLAT
+95 NFLAT

-134 IFKDKEIKEIYCRF
+134 IFKDKEIKEIFCRF

-559 GNQFDCDVNFPDYLN
+559 GNQFDCDVNFPDHLN

-628 LSDPKNGYKNGV
+628 LSDPKNEYKNGV
-640 PYILFYESVQG
+640 PYILFYESEQG
-651 NENILF
+651 NQNILF
-657 DNMEINNLQNNQN
+657 DNVGNNNFQN
-670 NQIKNFNQNLNN
+670 IQNLNPN
-682 HIFINEN
+682 CNNNGFVLNN
-689 DMNNMNFQK
+689 MNNMNFQN
-698 NINIITSN
+698 NINMMNNN
-706 INNMNLNNMSMN
+706 IYNMNLNNNMN
-718 VPINNNFQNN
+718 TNNNIQNNFMANSNNNANNMFINNNF
-728 FNFNQNPSNNMMMNN
+728 
-743 NINNMNNNINVMPNI
+743 NNMNNNMNIMPNI
-758 MNYNMNMNNII
+758 TNFNMNTNMNMNNIMNNNFKILFLVIYMYKYKKIINIQI
-769 NNNNNI
+769 NNNNC
-775 PFNNIN
+775 NNIN

-786 NMTNNMN
+786 NM
-793 NNVNSNIINIMDKFN
+793 
-808 INNNMNNAMNYK
+808 
-820 INNINNNMNDG
+820 INNINNNIINNI
-831 FNNNFN
+831 NNNVIN
-837 NMNNNINGNINNM
+837 NMNNNMNYNNNSNNIQFNNPNINGMNFPQINNM
-850 NNIQIDNPNI
+850 NNNYL
-860 NSMNIQQMNNL
+860 SMNNNMNGNL
-871 NNN
+871 S

>member
-95 TFLAT
+95 NFLAT

-200 LLELLKKD
+200 FLELL

-230 LKTKENREQLIND
+230 LKTKENREKLIND
-243 LNNKLKIATKIMEP
+243 LNNELKIATKIMEP

-286 IRSLKNLDSHRLI
+286 IRSLKNLDSHKLI

-305 ATCYMNATIQCLV
+305 ATCYMNATLQCLV

-559 GNQFDCDVNFPDYLN
+559 GNQFDCDVNFPDHLN

-609 CKHRIL
+609 CKHRVL

-628 LSDPKNGYKNGV
+628 LSDPKNEYKNGV
-640 PYILFYESVQG
+640 PYILFYESEQG
-651 NENILF
+651 NQNILF
-657 DNMEINNLQNNQN
+657 DNVGNNNFQN
-670 NQIKNFNQNLNN
+670 IQNLNPN
-682 HIFINEN
+682 CNNNGFVLNN
-689 DMNNMNFQK
+689 MNNMNFQN
-698 NINIITSN
+698 NINMMNNN
-706 INNMNLNNMSMN
+706 IYNMNLNNNMN
-718 VPINNNFQNN
+718 TNNNIQNNFMANSNINANNMFINNNF
-728 FNFNQNPSNNMMMNN
+728 
-743 NINNMNNNINVMPNI
+743 NNMNNNMNMMPNI
-758 MNYNMNMNNII
+758 TNFNMNTNMNMNNIMNNNFNIQI
-769 NNNNNI
+769 NNNNC
-775 PFNNIN
+775 NNIN

-786 NMTNNMN
+786 NM
-793 NNVNSNIINIMDKFN
+793 
-808 INNNMNNAMNYK
+808 
-820 INNINNNMNDG
+820 INNINNNIINNI
-831 FNNNFN
+831 NNNVIN
-837 NMNNNINGNINNM
+837 NMNNNNMNYNNNSNNIQFNNPNINGMNFPQINNM
-850 NNIQIDNPNI
+850 NNNYL
-860 NSMNIQQMNNL
+860 SMNNNMNGNL
-871 NNN
+871 P

>member
-1 MDVKR
+1 MDAKR

-69 NNFKNEGE
+69 NNFKYEGE

-95 TFLAT
+95 NFLAT

-208 KKDKNDKDPEKI
+208 KNDKDPEKI
-220 DYFYAFKQTF
+220 DYFYAFKQAF
-230 LKTKENREQLIND
+230 LKTKENREKLINV

-272 FKQDISKINNLDYL
+272 FKQDISKINNMDYL

-305 ATCYMNATIQCLV
+305 ATCYMNATLQCLV

-530 ICQKQQESIYHKRIH
+530 ICQKQHESIYHKRIH

-559 GNQFDCDVNFPDYLN
+559 GNQFDCDVNFPDHLN

-628 LSDPKNGYKNGV
+628 LSDPKNEYKNGV
-640 PYILFYESVQG
+640 PYILFYESEQG
-651 NENILF
+651 NQNILF
-657 DNMEINNLQNNQN
+657 DNVGNNNFQN
-670 NQIKNFNQNLNN
+670 IQNLNPN
-682 HIFINEN
+682 CNNNGFVLNN
-689 DMNNMNFQK
+689 MNNMNFQN
-698 NINIITSN
+698 NINMMNNN
-706 INNMNLNNMSMN
+706 IYNMNLNNNMN
-718 VPINNNFQNN
+718 TNNNIQNNFMANSNINANNMFINNNF
-728 FNFNQNPSNNMMMNN
+728 
-743 NINNMNNNINVMPNI
+743 NNMNNNMNMMPNI
-758 MNYNMNMNNII
+758 TNFNMNTNMNMNNIMNNNFNIQI
-769 NNNNNI
+769 NNNNC
-775 PFNNIN
+775 NNIN

-786 NMTNNMN
+786 NM
-793 NNVNSNIINIMDKFN
+793 
-808 INNNMNNAMNYK
+808 
-820 INNINNNMNDG
+820 INNINNNIINNI
-831 FNNNFN
+831 NNNVIN
-837 NMNNNINGNINNM
+837 NMNNNNMNYNNNSNNIQFNNPNINGMNFPQINNM
-850 NNIQIDNPNI
+850 NNNYL
-860 NSMNIQQMNNL
+860 SMNNNMNGNL
-871 NNN
+871 S

>member
-1 MDVKR
+1 MDAKR

-23 YFTIGYNGKAENN
+23 YFTIGYNGKAENS

-60 TIKNFIIKD
+60 TIKNFITTKD
-69 NNFKNEGE
+69 NNFKYEGQ

-305 ATCYMNATIQCLV
+305 ATCYMNATLQCLV

-486 EVIYNKIYGNQNMN
+486 EVIYNKIYGNPNMN

-559 GNQFDCDVNFPDYLN
+559 GNQFDCDVNFPDHLN

-609 CKHRIL
+609 CKHRVL

-628 LSDPKNGYKNGV
+628 LSDPKNEYKNGV
-640 PYILFYESVQG
+640 PYILFYESEQG
-651 NENILF
+651 NQNILF
-657 DNMEINNLQNNQN
+657 DNVGNNNFQN
-670 NQIKNFNQNLNN
+670 IQNLNPN
-682 HIFINEN
+682 CNNNGFVLNN
-689 DMNNMNFQK
+689 MNNMNFQN
-698 NINIITSN
+698 NINMMNNN
-706 INNMNLNNMSMN
+706 IYNMNLNNNMN
-718 VPINNNFQNN
+718 TNNNIQNNFMANSNINANNMFINNNF
-728 FNFNQNPSNNMMMNN
+728 
-743 NINNMNNNINVMPNI
+743 NNMNNNMNMMPNI
-758 MNYNMNMNNII
+758 TNFNMNTNMNMNNTMNNNFNIQI
-769 NNNNNI
+769 NNNNC
-775 PFNNIN
+775 NNIN

-786 NMTNNMN
+786 NM
-793 NNVNSNIINIMDKFN
+793 
-808 INNNMNNAMNYK
+808 
-820 INNINNNMNDG
+820 INNINNNIINNI
-831 FNNNFN
+831 NNNVIN
-837 NMNNNINGNINNM
+837 NMNNNNMNYNNNSNNIQFNNPNINGMNFPQINNM
-850 NNIQIDNPNI
+850 NNNYL
-860 NSMNIQQMNNL
+860 SMNNNMNGN
-871 NNN
+871 

>member
-69 NNFKNEGE
+69 NNFKYEGE

-134 IFKDKEIKEIYCRF
+134 IFKDKEIKEIFCRF

-200 LLELLKKD
+200 LLGFFKKD
-208 KKDKNDKDPEKI
+208 KIDIDPEKI

-230 LKTKENREQLIND
+230 LKTKENREKLIND

-299 GLQNIG
+299 GLRNIG
-305 ATCYMNATIQCLV
+305 ATCYMNATLQCLV

-559 GNQFDCDVNFPDYLN
+559 GNQFDCDVNFPDHLN

-628 LSDPKNGYKNGV
+628 LSDPKNEYKNGV
-640 PYILFYESVQG
+640 PYILFYESEQG
-651 NENILF
+651 NQNILF
-657 DNMEINNLQNNQN
+657 DNVGNNNFQN
-670 NQIKNFNQNLNN
+670 IQNLNPN
-682 HIFINEN
+682 CNNNGFVLNN
-689 DMNNMNFQK
+689 MNNMNFQN
-698 NINIITSN
+698 NINMMNNN
-706 INNMNLNNMSMN
+706 IYNMNLNNNMN
-718 VPINNNFQNN
+718 TNNNIQNNFMANSNNNANNMFINNNF
-728 FNFNQNPSNNMMMNN
+728 
-743 NINNMNNNINVMPNI
+743 NNMNMMPNI
-758 MNYNMNMNNII
+758 TNFNMNTNMNMNNIMNNNFNIQI
-769 NNNNNI
+769 NNNNC
-775 PFNNIN
+775 NNIN

-786 NMTNNMN
+786 NM
-793 NNVNSNIINIMDKFN
+793 
-808 INNNMNNAMNYK
+808 
-820 INNINNNMNDG
+820 INNINNNMINNI
-831 FNNNFN
+831 NNNIINNINNNVIN
-837 NMNNNINGNINNM
+837 NMNNNNMNYNNNSNNIQFNNPNINGMNFPQINNM
-850 NNIQIDNPNI
+850 NNNYL
-860 NSMNIQQMNNL
+860 SMNNNMNGN
-871 NNN
+871 

>member
-69 NNFKNEGE
+69 NNFKYEGE

-95 TFLAT
+95 NFLAT

-134 IFKDKEIKEIYCRF
+134 IFKDKEIKEIFCRF

-177 ITFQFPISNI
+177 ITFQFPNSNI

-200 LLELLKKD
+200 LLGFFKKD
-208 KKDKNDKDPEKI
+208 KIDIDPEKI

-230 LKTKENREQLIND
+230 LKTKENREQLINN

-257 FNFAKGV
+257 FNIAKGE
-264 IMVTNNNL
+264 IMVINNNL
-272 FKQDISKINNLDYL
+272 FKQDISKISNLDYL
-286 IRSLKNLDSHRLI
+286 LKSLKNLDSHRLI
-299 GLQNIG
+299 GLRNIG
-305 ATCYMNATIQCLV
+305 ATCYMNATLQCLV

-559 GNQFDCDVNFPDYLN
+559 GNQFDCDVNFPDHLN

-628 LSDPKNGYKNGV
+628 LSDPKKGYKNGV
-640 PYILFYESVQG
+640 PYILFYESDQG
-651 NENILF
+651 NANILF
-657 DNMEINNLQNNQN
+657 DNMENNNLQNNQN

-682 HIFINEN
+682 HGFINEN

-728 FNFNQNPSNNMMMNN
+728 FNFNQNLNNNMMMNN

-775 PFNNIN
+775 PINNIN

-793 NNVNSNIINIMDKFN
+793 NNVNSNIINILDKFN
-808 INNNMNNAMNYK
+808 INNNMNNAMNY
-820 INNINNNMNDG
+820 NINNNMNNS

-850 NNIQIDNPNI
+850 NNIQINNPNI

>member
-23 YFTIGYNGKAENN
+23 YFTIGYNEKAENN

-60 TIKNFIIKD
+60 PIKNLIMKD
-69 NNFKNEGE
+69 NNFKYEGE

-95 TFLAT
+95 NFLAT

-134 IFKDKEIKEIYCRF
+134 IFKDKEIKEIFCRF

-162 IILYSKLIVNNELTQ
+162 IILYTKLIVNNELTQ
-177 ITFQFPISNI
+177 ITFQFPNSNI

-200 LLELLKKD
+200 LLGFFKKD
-208 KKDKNDKDPEKI
+208 KIDIDPEKI

-559 GNQFDCDVNFPDYLN
+559 GNQFDCDVNFPDHLN

-609 CKHRIL
+609 CKHRVL

-628 LSDPKNGYKNGV
+628 LSDPKNEYKNGV
-640 PYILFYESVQG
+640 PYILFYESEQG
-651 NENILF
+651 NQNILF
-657 DNMEINNLQNNQN
+657 DKVGNNNFQN
-670 NQIKNFNQNLNN
+670 IQNLNPN
-682 HIFINEN
+682 CNNNGFVLNN
-689 DMNNMNFQK
+689 MNNMNFQN
-698 NINIITSN
+698 NINMMNNN
-706 INNMNLNNMSMN
+706 IYNMNLNNNMN
-718 VPINNNFQNN
+718 TNNNIQNN
-728 FNFNQNPSNNMMMNN
+728 FMA
-743 NINNMNNNINVMPNI
+743 
-758 MNYNMNMNNII
+758 
-769 NNNNNI
+769 
-775 PFNNIN
+775 
-781 NNMNN
+781 
-786 NMTNNMN
+786 
-793 NNVNSNIINIMDKFN
+793 NSNINA
-808 INNNMNNAMNYK
+808 NNMF
-820 INNINNNMNDG
+820 I
-831 FNNNFN
+831 NNNFN
-837 NMNNNINGNINNM
+837 NMNNNMNMMPNITNFNMNSNMNMNMNNIMNNNFNIQINNNINNNIINNINNNVINNM
-850 NNIQIDNPNI
+850 NNNMNYNNNSNNIQFNNPNI
-860 NSMNIQQMNNL
+860 NGMNFPQINNMNNNYLSMNNNMNGNL
-871 NNN
+871 P

>member
-23 YFTIGYNGKAENN
+23 YFTIGYNGKAENS

-60 TIKNFIIKD
+60 TIKNFITTKD
-69 NNFKNEGE
+69 NNFKYEGQ
-77 NYNKNH
+77 NYNKIH

-95 TFLAT
+95 NFLAT

-148 YENIFVLLTKDRKR
+148 CENIFVLLTKDRKR

-208 KKDKNDKDPEKI
+208 KNDKDPEKI
-220 DYFYAFKQTF
+220 DYFYAFKQAF
-230 LKTKENREQLIND
+230 LKTKENREKLINV

-272 FKQDISKINNLDYL
+272 FKQDISKINNMDYL

-559 GNQFDCDVNFPDYLN
+559 GNQFDCDVNFPDHLN

-609 CKHRIL
+609 CKHRVL

-628 LSDPKNGYKNGV
+628 LSDPKNEYKNGV
-640 PYILFYESVQG
+640 PYILFYESEQG
-651 NENILF
+651 NQNILF
-657 DNMEINNLQNNQN
+657 DNVGNNNFQN
-670 NQIKNFNQNLNN
+670 IQNLNPN
-682 HIFINEN
+682 CNNNGFVLNN
-689 DMNNMNFQK
+689 MNNMNFQN
-698 NINIITSN
+698 NINMMNNN
-706 INNMNLNNMSMN
+706 IYNMNLNNNMN
-718 VPINNNFQNN
+718 TNNNIQNNFMANSNINANNMFINNNF
-728 FNFNQNPSNNMMMNN
+728 
-743 NINNMNNNINVMPNI
+743 NNMNNNMNMMPNI
-758 MNYNMNMNNII
+758 TNFNMNTNMNMNNIMNNNFNIQI
-769 NNNNNI
+769 NNNNC
-775 PFNNIN
+775 NNIN

-786 NMTNNMN
+786 NM
-793 NNVNSNIINIMDKFN
+793 
-808 INNNMNNAMNYK
+808 
-820 INNINNNMNDG
+820 INNINNNIINNI
-831 FNNNFN
+831 NNNVIN
-837 NMNNNINGNINNM
+837 NMNNNNMNYNNNSNNIQFNNPNINGMNFPQINNM
-850 NNIQIDNPNI
+850 NNNYL
-860 NSMNIQQMNNL
+860 SMNNNMNGNL
-871 NNN
+871 S

>member
-6 INDEIKSYY
+6 INDEVKSYY

-23 YFTIGYNGKAENN
+23 YFTIGYNGKAENS

-60 TIKNFIIKD
+60 TIKNFITTKD
-69 NNFKNEGE
+69 NNFKYEGQ

-95 TFLAT
+95 NFLAT

-162 IILYSKLIVNNELTQ
+162 IILYTKLIVNNELTQ

-230 LKTKENREQLIND
+230 LKTKENREKLIND

-305 ATCYMNATIQCLV
+305 ATCYMNATLQCLV

-352 LQKLCCDQYVINSY
+352 LQKLCCDQNVINSY

-559 GNQFDCDVNFPDYLN
+559 GNQFDCDVNFPDHLN

-628 LSDPKNGYKNGV
+628 LSDPKNEYKNGV
-640 PYILFYESVQG
+640 PYILFYESEQG
-651 NENILF
+651 NQNILF
-657 DNMEINNLQNNQN
+657 DNVGNNNFQN
-670 NQIKNFNQNLNN
+670 IQNLNPN
-682 HIFINEN
+682 CNNNGFVSNN
-689 DMNNMNFQK
+689 MNNMNFQN
-698 NINIITSN
+698 NINMMNNN
-706 INNMNLNNMSMN
+706 IYNMNLNNNMN
-718 VPINNNFQNN
+718 TNSNIQNNFMANSNINANNMFINNNF
-728 FNFNQNPSNNMMMNN
+728 
-743 NINNMNNNINVMPNI
+743 NNMNNNMNMMPNI
-758 MNYNMNMNNII
+758 TNFNMNTNMNMNNIMNNNFNIQI
-769 NNNNNI
+769 NNNNC
-775 PFNNIN
+775 NNIN

-786 NMTNNMN
+786 NM
-793 NNVNSNIINIMDKFN
+793 
-808 INNNMNNAMNYK
+808 
-820 INNINNNMNDG
+820 INNINNNIINNI
-831 FNNNFN
+831 NNNVIN
-837 NMNNNINGNINNM
+837 NMNNNNMNYNNNSNNIQFNNPNINGMNFPQINNM
-850 NNIQIDNPNI
+850 NNNYL
-860 NSMNIQQMNNL
+860 SMNNNMNGNL
-871 NNN
+871 S

>member
-60 TIKNFIIKD
+60 TIKNFITTKD
-69 NNFKNEGE
+69 NNFKYEGQ

-305 ATCYMNATIQCLV
+305 ATCYMNATLQCLV

-609 CKHRIL
+609 CKHRVL

-628 LSDPKNGYKNGV
+628 LSDPKNEYKNGV
-640 PYILFYESVQG
+640 PYILFYESEQG
-651 NENILF
+651 NQNILF
-657 DNMEINNLQNNQN
+657 DNVGNNNFQN
-670 NQIKNFNQNLNN
+670 IQNLNPN
-682 HIFINEN
+682 CNNNGFVLNN
-689 DMNNMNFQK
+689 MNNMNFQN
-698 NINIITSN
+698 NINMMNNN
-706 INNMNLNNMSMN
+706 IYNMNLNNNMN
-718 VPINNNFQNN
+718 TNNNIQNNFMANSNINANNMFINNNF
-728 FNFNQNPSNNMMMNN
+728 
-743 NINNMNNNINVMPNI
+743 NNMNNNMNMMPNI
-758 MNYNMNMNNII
+758 TNFNMNTNMNMNNIMNNNFNIQI
-769 NNNNNI
+769 NNNNC
-775 PFNNIN
+775 NNIN

-786 NMTNNMN
+786 NM
-793 NNVNSNIINIMDKFN
+793 
-808 INNNMNNAMNYK
+808 
-820 INNINNNMNDG
+820 INNINNNIINNI
-831 FNNNFN
+831 NNNVIN
-837 NMNNNINGNINNM
+837 NMNNNNMNYNNNSNNIQFNNPNINGMNFPQINNM
-850 NNIQIDNPNI
+850 NNNYL
-860 NSMNIQQMNNL
+860 SMNNNMNGN
-871 NNN
+871 

>member
-60 TIKNFIIKD
+60 TIKNFIMKD
-69 NNFKNEGE
+69 NNFKYEGE

-95 TFLAT
+95 NFLAT

-134 IFKDKEIKEIYCRF
+134 IFKDKEIKEIFCRF

-200 LLELLKKD
+200 LLGFFKKD
-208 KKDKNDKDPEKI
+208 KIDIDPEKI

-230 LKTKENREQLIND
+230 LKTKENREQLINN

-609 CKHRIL
+609 CKHRVL

-640 PYILFYESVQG
+640 PYILFYESEQG
-651 NENILF
+651 NANILF
-657 DNMEINNLQNNQN
+657 DNMENNNLQNNQN

-682 HIFINEN
+682 HSFINEN

-728 FNFNQNPSNNMMMNN
+728 FNFNQNLNNNMMMNN

-850 NNIQIDNPNI
+850 NNIQINNPNI

>member
-69 NNFKNEGE
+69 NNFKYEGE

-95 TFLAT
+95 NFLAT

-230 LKTKENREQLIND
+230 LKTKENREKLIND

-305 ATCYMNATIQCLV
+305 ATCYMNATLQCLV

-609 CKHRIL
+609 CKHRVL

-628 LSDPKNGYKNGV
+628 LNDSKNEYKNGV
-640 PYILFYESVQG
+640 PYILFYESEQG
-651 NENILF
+651 NQNILF
-657 DNMEINNLQNNQN
+657 DKVGNNNFQN
-670 NQIKNFNQNLNN
+670 IQNLNQN
-682 HIFINEN
+682 CNNNGFVLNN
-689 DMNNMNFQK
+689 MNNMNFQN
-698 NINIITSN
+698 NINMMNNN
-706 INNMNLNNMSMN
+706 IYNMNLNNNMN
-718 VPINNNFQNN
+718 TNNNIQNN
-728 FNFNQNPSNNMMMNN
+728 FMA
-743 NINNMNNNINVMPNI
+743 
-758 MNYNMNMNNII
+758 
-769 NNNNNI
+769 
-775 PFNNIN
+775 
-781 NNMNN
+781 
-786 NMTNNMN
+786 
-793 NNVNSNIINIMDKFN
+793 NSNINA
-808 INNNMNNAMNYK
+808 NNMF
-820 INNINNNMNDG
+820 I
-831 FNNNFN
+831 NNNFN
-837 NMNNNINGNINNM
+837 NMNNNMNMMPNITNFNMNTNMNMNNIMNNNFNIQINNNNCNNLNNNMNNNMINNINNNIINNINNNVINNM
-850 NNIQIDNPNI
+850 NNNNMNYNNNSNNIQFNNPNI
-860 NSMNIQQMNNL
+860 NGMNFPQINNMNNNYLSMNNNMNGNL
-871 NNN
+871 S

>member
-60 TIKNFIIKD
+60 TIKNLIMKD
-69 NNFKNEGE
+69 NNFKYEGE

-95 TFLAT
+95 NFLAT

-134 IFKDKEIKEIYCRF
+134 IFKDKEIKEIFCRF

-162 IILYSKLIVNNELTQ
+162 IILYTKLIVNNELTQ
-177 ITFQFPISNI
+177 ITFQFPNSNI

-200 LLELLKKD
+200 LLGFFKKD
-208 KKDKNDKDPEKI
+208 KIDIDPEKI

-230 LKTKENREQLIND
+230 LKTKENREKLIND

-305 ATCYMNATIQCLV
+305 ATCYMNATLQCLV

-331 NFSEILKNIKICE
+331 NFSEILKNKKICE

-500 IGKKTLDLLQC
+500 IGKKALDLLQC

-574 FQQNVINPSINVSYK
+574 FQQNVINPNINVSYN

-609 CKHRIL
+609 CKHRVL

-628 LSDPKNGYKNGV
+628 LSDPKNEYKNGV
-640 PYILFYESVQG
+640 PYILFYESEQG
-651 NENILF
+651 NQNILF
-657 DNMEINNLQNNQN
+657 DNVGNNNFQN
-670 NQIKNFNQNLNN
+670 IQNLNPN
-682 HIFINEN
+682 CNNNGFVLNN
-689 DMNNMNFQK
+689 MNNMNFQN
-698 NINIITSN
+698 NINMMNNN
-706 INNMNLNNMSMN
+706 IYNMNLNNNMN
-718 VPINNNFQNN
+718 TNNNIQNNFMANSNINANNMFINNNF
-728 FNFNQNPSNNMMMNN
+728 
-743 NINNMNNNINVMPNI
+743 NNMNNNMNMMPNI
-758 MNYNMNMNNII
+758 TNFNMNTNMNMNNTMNNNFNIQI
-769 NNNNNI
+769 NNNNC
-775 PFNNIN
+775 NNIN

-786 NMTNNMN
+786 NM
-793 NNVNSNIINIMDKFN
+793 
-808 INNNMNNAMNYK
+808 
-820 INNINNNMNDG
+820 INNINNNIINNI
-831 FNNNFN
+831 NNNVIN
-837 NMNNNINGNINNM
+837 NMNNNNMNYNNNSNNIQFNNPNINGMNFPQINNM
-850 NNIQIDNPNI
+850 NNNYL
-860 NSMNIQQMNNL
+860 SMNNNMNGNL
-871 NNN
+871 P